1 MGPLQAPITSGRGR
15 ARNGPRRALLALALA
30 AVTLAALVVA
40 GVVGGDSE
48 RAPVTAAPALAP
60 APAASPAP
68 APGMEAVSVRVQL
81 RHPGRAVPARYLG
94 LSFEA
99 SDLRRIAAYG
109 ATGDFATMLR
119 SLGPGLLRFGGISAD
134 TRIAWVDH
142 ATPQPS
148 WTALALEA
156 RDLQALRALAER
168 SGWRVLLTLGLA
180 HYDPASAA
188 REAAAAKRALGPWLA
203 GIEIGN
209 EPDAYG
215 HHGLRSG
222 SWGYATYDAEAKRY
236 RRAIAK
242 LAPGI
247 PLAGPGVS
255 GSRAFIR
262 WGPHEVTA
270 LAPVMLTGHHY
281 PLGCHQTPQPS
292 IERLLSARTR
302 ASEAASLQRYM
313 KVSRASGVPFR
324 MDEANSV
331 SCGGRAGISNTFA
344 ATLWATSYIAQTM
357 AAGVSGINLEGNP
370 ANCLGYSPVCAAG
383 PRQLASGTL
392 TAQPVWY
399 SLLLARSLIGD
410 RPLRTTVSSPR
421 GANLTVNAL
430 RSAGG
435 GLHLVIVDDDP
446 PGSRSAAVRVRVGPT
461 FGAASELALTAPTL
475 EATRGVRLGG
485 HGVAGDGSWHAP
497 GTPQSVSSSGGVIEV
512 TLAPSSA
519 ALVTVAPAG

>member
-1 MGPLQAPITSGRGR
+1 MGPLQAPITGGRRR
-15 ARNGPRRALLALALA
+15 ARNLPRRALIALALA
-30 AVTLAALVVA
+30 ALTVAALAVT
-40 GVVGGDSE
+40 GVIGNSE
-48 RAPVTAAPALAP
+48 RAPATTAEV
-60 APAASPAP
+60 PAASTPP
-68 APGMEAVSVRVQL
+68 APGTVPVAVRVQL

-99 SDLRRIAAYG
+99 ADLRRIAAYG
-109 ATGDFATMLR
+109 ATGNFVTMLR

-156 RDLQALRALAER
+156 RDLSTLRVLAER
-168 SGWRVLLTLGLA
+168 SGWRVLLTIGLA
-180 HYDPASAA
+180 HYDAASAA
-188 REAAAAKRALGPWLA
+188 REAAAAKSALGPWLA

-215 HHGLRSG
+215 RHKLRASP
-222 SWGYATYDAEAKRY
+222 WRYRTYDAEVKRY
-236 RRAIAK
+236 RAAIAK

-262 WGPHEVTA
+262 WGPHEVSA
-270 LAPVMLTGHHY
+270 LAPVLLTGHHY
-281 PLGCHQTPQPS
+281 PLGCHQVPPPS
-292 IERLLSARTR
+292 IERLLSRR
-302 ASEAASLQRYM
+302 VRVSEAASLQRYM
-313 KVSRASGVPFR
+313 KVSRATGVPFR

-331 SCGGRAGISNTFA
+331 SCGGSAGISDTFA

-370 ANCLGYSPVCAAG
+370 ANCFGYSPVCAAD
-383 PRQLASGTL
+383 PAQLASGTL

-410 RPLRTTVSSPR
+410 RPLHAAVSAPAGTNITV
-421 GANLTVNAL
+421 AAL
-430 RSAGG
+430 RVPGG
-435 GLHLVIVDDDP
+435 GLHLVLVDNDP
-446 PGSRSAAVRVRVGPT
+446 PGSHAAAVRVRVGPT
-461 FGAASELALTAPTL
+461 FGAASELALTAPSP
-475 EATRGVRLGG
+475 EATRGVRLGDQ
-485 HGVAGDGSWHAP
+485 GVAADGSWQPP
-497 GTPQSVSSSGGVIEV
+497 GTQPGVSSGGGMVSV

>member
-1 MGPLQAPITSGRGR
+1 MGPLQAPITGGRRR
-15 ARNGPRRALLALALA
+15 APSGPRRAAIALALA
-30 AVTLAALVVA
+30 AVTLVALMA
-40 GVVGGDSE
+40 GGVLGGDSE
-48 RAPVTAAPALAP
+48 RAALSASSVPAP
-60 APAASPAP
+60 APAAGPAP
-68 APGMEAVSVRVQL
+68 APGTEPVSVAVQL
-81 RHPGRAVPARYLG
+81 RHPGRAVPARFLG

-134 TRIAWVDH
+134 TRIAWVDG

-148 WTALALEA
+148 WTTLALEA
-156 RDLQALRALAER
+156 QDFQALRVLAER

-180 HYDPASAA
+180 HYDAHAAA
-188 REAAAAKRALGPWLA
+188 REAAAAKRVLGPWLA

-209 EPDAYG
+209 EPDAYAR
-215 HHGLRSG
+215 HNLRSPP
-222 SWGYATYDAEAKRY
+222 WGYAAYDAEVKRY
-236 RRAIAK
+236 RRAIAQ

-262 WGPHEVTA
+262 WGPHEVSA
-270 LAPVMLTGHHY
+270 LAPVLLTGHHY
-281 PLGCHQTPQPS
+281 PLGCHQMPQPS
-292 IERLLSARTR
+292 IERLLSARVR
-302 ASEAASLQRYM
+302 VSEAASLARYM

-331 SCGGRAGISNTFA
+331 SCGGRVGISNTFA

-357 AAGVSGINLEGNP
+357 AAGVAGINLEGNP
-370 ANCLGYSPVCAAG
+370 ANCFGYSPVCASG
-383 PRQLASGTL
+383 PSQLVSGTL

-399 SLLLARSLIGD
+399 SLLLAKSLIGD
-410 RPLRTTVSSPR
+410 RPLRSKVTAPR
-421 GANLTVNAL
+421 GANVTVTAL
-430 RSAGG
+430 RAPGG
-435 GLHLVIVDDDP
+435 GLHLVIVDEEA
-446 PGSRSAAVRVRVGPT
+446 PGKRRAAVRVRVGPG
-461 FGAASELALTAPTL
+461 FGAASELALTAPSL

-497 GTPQSVSSSGGVIEV
+497 STPQSVSSSGDVVEV